1 MVTGFMRSML
11 LATAFVCGL
20 AQSARSNEVP
30 LTYQPFP
37 EEPTEGILPLFGY
50 ASQTVST
57 TPPDGNWK
65 LPESVSRPLY
75 CLITLGDMKRLA
87 VLDRQS
93 ATDVFFTRIYFDK
106 NGNGD
111 LTDDPPLDGRL
122 DTNATDDFCF
132 AQFPRVDIIVD
143 VNGKPLPYCIQ
154 PSLETPSSKRF
165 SEALRGPRLDP
176 EEIKYLVQLTVYI
189 RCVYVGAFAT
199 DKRTYHVALGDR
211 NGNTRFD
218 DRIAQ
223 ARPFPSKDRR
233 GSLARGDPQPVYYK
247 GDALLVSLS
256 EDFKDSDAFTLG
268 DLLWLED
275 KLYEVSVDIAGGR
288 MTLTPATAQLMPLK
302 LAAECDS
309 LSIVSTD
316 LSRCVMMLRPGGK
329 ARVPRGE
336 YRLVAYQ
343 ILRKD
348 AQGDLWRIR
357 AKAGQDSPVAS
368 VGGKRN
374 PSIVLGEPFTP
385 TVYVP
390 ESSRDKLDLGGSVAD
405 LALVVCGA
413 GNEIVV
419 DLSHVSGTESQIALS
434 KTRTSRPKEAI
445 YRVITP
451 EGETVAQGAF
461 EYG

>member
-20 AQSARSNEVP
+20 AQSARPIEVP

-37 EEPTEGILPLFGY
+37 EEMTESFFQLMGY
-50 ASQTVST
+50 ARQTVST
-57 TPPDGNWK
+57 TAPEGNWK
-65 LPESVSRPLY
+65 LPEPVSKPFY

-111 LTDDPPLDGRL
+111 LTDDPPLDGSL
-122 DTNATDDFCF
+122 NKNTDNDYCYV
-132 AQFPRVDIIVD
+132 QFPCVDISVD
-143 VNGKPLPYCIQ
+143 VNGKPLPYRFR
-154 PSLETPSSKRF
+154 PSLSTYSSKRF
-165 SEALRGPRLDP
+165 SEVLQGPRLDP
-176 EEIKYLVQLTVYI
+176 EEIRNLVQLSVSI
-189 RCVYVGAFAT
+189 PCAYVGSFAT
-199 DKRTYHVALGDR
+199 DKQTYHVALGDR

-223 ARPFPSKDRR
+223 VGPFRSKDPEP
-233 GSLARGDPQPVYYK
+233 AYYA
-247 GDALLVSLS
+247 GDALLVSPT

-268 DLLWLED
+268 NLLLLED

-288 MTLTPATAQLMPLK
+288 MTLTPATAKLMPLK

-329 ARVPRGE
+329 VKVPQGE

-343 ILRKD
+343 ALKKD

-357 AKAGQDSPVAS
+357 ARAGRDSAVAS
-368 VGGKRN
+368 VGGDGKH
-374 PSIVLGEPFTP
+374 SLVLGEPYTP
-385 TVYVP
+385 MVYVP
-390 ESSRDKLDLGGSVAD
+390 EYSRNNLDRGEPAAQ
-405 LALVVCGA
+405 LALIVCGA
-413 GNEIVV
+413 GREIVG
-419 DLSHVSGTESQIALS
+419 DLSRVSGTASKIALS
-434 KTRTSRPKEAI
+434 KSRTSFPKEAI

-451 EGETVAQGAF
+451 EGETVAQGNF